1 MAILKKIE
9 LKQFSKTA
17 IDEKVTEL
25 KKELMKLNAQRIVG
39 TAVEN
44 PGRIKELRKSIAKLL
59 TIKNQST
66 KLGEEN
72 KKG

>member
-1 MAILKKIE
+1 MAIIKKIE
-9 LKQFSKTA
+9 LKQISKA
-17 IDEKVTEL
+17 SIDEKIVEL

-59 TIKNQST
+59 TIKNQSAELVGG
-66 KLGEEN
+66 K
-72 KKG
+72 